1 MKLGHIET
9 HCFHA
14 QQIKISASQ
23 LETNLPLYADGSKR
37 NQELR

>member
-14 QQIKISASQ
+14 QQIKISALQ
-23 LETNLPLYADGSKR
+23 LEANLPLYADGSKR
-37 NQELR
+37 NQD